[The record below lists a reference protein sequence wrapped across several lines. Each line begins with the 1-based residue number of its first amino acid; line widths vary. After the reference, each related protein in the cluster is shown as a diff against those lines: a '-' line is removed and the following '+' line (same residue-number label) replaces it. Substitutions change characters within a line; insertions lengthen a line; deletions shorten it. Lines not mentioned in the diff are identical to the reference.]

1 LRKRNKKPQNLKN
14 KPYNKTLTIKI
25 AVFSLLLQPYPN
37 KWVNP
42 KRWQTE
48 VLLGL
53 VVVLVLL
60 IFNPS
65 FLESCTLLNRV
76 LIASMHGSLCVLS
89 LFFLRRVSLFFFPKI
104 SEDEFWTGSKILL
117 INALDLLFIGATNY
131 LLATILGKII
141 LSWQTFAFFESR
153 IMMLGFLQL
162 TFWDILFQVLLSEKH
177 HERAQLLNHQLR
189 NLPPN
194 LVFSNMNRANKSPLT
209 AQYVIIRAENPN
221 ENFKL
226 WLEKGLFIQTEGSFV
241 RVSYLENKQVKHVL
255 IRTNLRKV
263 MEDLQNAPQY
273 CRCHINYL
281 VNMNKIMSI
290 TGNAQGYQ
298 LELES
303 VCQFIPVT
311 YTKEIARRTNL
322 TTSIKKLDLVHE
334 Y

>member
-1 LRKRNKKPQNLKN
+1 M
-14 KPYNKTLTIKI
+14 
-25 AVFSLLLQPYPN
+25 FSLLLQPYPN

-53 VVVLVLL
+53 VVVFVLL
-60 IFNPS
+60 VFNPS
-65 FLESCTLLNRV
+65 FLESYTLLNRV
-76 LIASMHGSLCVLS
+76 LIASMHGSVCVMS
-89 LFFLRRVSLFFFPKI
+89 LFLLRRVSLFFFPKI
-104 SEDEFWTGSKILL
+104 REDEFWNGSKVLL
-117 INALDLLFIGATNY
+117 INALDLLFIGAMNY
-131 LLATILGKII
+131 LLAAILGEIV
-141 LSWQTFAFFESR
+141 LSWHAFAFFESR
-153 IMMLGFLQL
+153 VMMIGFLQL

-177 HERAQLLNHQLR
+177 HQRAQLLNHQLR
-189 NLPPN
+189 ELPPN
-194 LVFSNMNRANKSPLT
+194 LVFSNTDRPSSSPSM
-209 AQYVIIRAENPN
+209 AQYIIIRAENPN
-221 ENFKL
+221 DNFKL
-226 WLEKGLFIQTEGSFV
+226 WLEKGLFIQTEGQFV
-241 RVSYLENKQVKHVL
+241 RVSYLENKQVKQVL

-322 TTSIKKLDLVHE
+322 TTSIRKLDLVYE

>member
-1 LRKRNKKPQNLKN
+1 LKN
-14 KPYNKTLTIKI
+14 KPYNKTLTIEI
-25 AVFSLLLQPYPN
+25 IVFSLLLQPYPN

-48 VLLGL
+48 ALLGL

-60 IFNPS
+60 MFNPS
-65 FLESCTLLNRV
+65 FLERYTLFNRV
-76 LIASMHGSLCVLS
+76 LIASMHGSVCALGL
-89 LFFLRRVSLFFFPKI
+89 LLLRRVSLSLFPKI
-104 SEDEFWTGSKILL
+104 SEDEFWTGSKVLL
-117 INALDLLFIGATNY
+117 INALDLLFIGALNY
-131 LLATILGKII
+131 LLAAILGEIT
-141 LSWQTFAFFESR
+141 LSWHAFAFFESR

-177 HERAQLLNHQLR
+177 HERAQFLNHQLR
-189 NLPPN
+189 ELPPN
-194 LVFSNMNRANKSPLT
+194 LVFSTTNRPSNHPLT
-209 AQYVIIRAENPN
+209 AQYAIIRAENPN
-221 ENFKL
+221 DNFKL
-226 WLEKGLFIQTEGSFV
+226 WLEKGVFIQAEGALV
-241 RVSYLENKQVKHVL
+241 RVSYLENKQLKQVL

-322 TTSIKKLDLVHE
+322 TTAVRKLDLVHE
-334 Y
+334 S

>member
-1 LRKRNKKPQNLKN
+1 
-14 KPYNKTLTIKI
+14 
-25 AVFSLLLQPYPN
+25 VFNLLLQPYPN

-48 VLLGL
+48 ILLGL

-60 IFNPS
+60 AFNPS
-65 FLESCTLLNRV
+65 FLKSYTLFNRV
-76 LIASMHGSLCVLS
+76 LIASMHGSVCVLS
-89 LFFLRRVSLFFFPKI
+89 LFCLRRVSLFLFPEI
-104 SEDEFWTGSKILL
+104 SENEFWTGSKVLL
-117 INALDLLFIGATNY
+117 INALDLLFIGTVNY
-131 LLATILGKII
+131 LLAAVFGKIT
-141 LSWQTFAFFESR
+141 LSWQSFVFFESQ

-177 HERAQLLNHQLR
+177 HERAQFLNHQLR
-189 NLPPN
+189 ELPPN
-194 LVFSNMNRANKSPLT
+194 LVFSNTKIPSNNPLT
-209 AQYVIIRAENPN
+209 AQFAIIRAENPTD
-221 ENFKL
+221 NFKL
-226 WLEKGLFIQTEGSFV
+226 WLEKGLFIQTEGAFV
-241 RVSYLENKQVKHVL
+241 RISYLENKQVKHVL

-311 YTKEIARRTNL
+311 YTKEIARRTNI
-322 TTSIKKLDLVHE
+322 TTSIRSLDLVAE
-334 Y
+334 S

>member
-1 LRKRNKKPQNLKN
+1 
-14 KPYNKTLTIKI
+14 
-25 AVFSLLLQPYPN
+25 VFSLLLQPYPN

-48 VLLGL
+48 ALLGL

-60 IFNPS
+60 AFNPS
-65 FLESCTLLNRV
+65 FLESYTLFNRV
-76 LIASMHGSLCVLS
+76 LIASMHGSVCVLGM
-89 LFFLRRVSLFFFPKI
+89 FFLRRVSLLLFPKI
-104 SEDEFWTGSKILL
+104 SEDEFWTGFKVLL
-117 INALDLLFIGATNY
+117 INALDLLFIGAMNY
-131 LLATILGKII
+131 LLAAILGKIT
-141 LSWQTFAFFESR
+141 LSWHAFAYFESR

-177 HERAQLLNHQLR
+177 HERAQFLNHQLR
-189 NLPPN
+189 ELPPN
-194 LVFSNMNRANKSPLT
+194 LVFSNTNRPLNSPSM

-226 WLEKGLFIQTEGSFV
+226 WLEKGLFIQTEGPFV
-241 RVSYLENKQVKHVL
+241 RVSYLENKQVKTVL
-255 IRTNLRKV
+255 IRTSLRKV

-322 TTSIKKLDLVHE
+322 TTPMRKLDLVHE
-334 Y
+334 G